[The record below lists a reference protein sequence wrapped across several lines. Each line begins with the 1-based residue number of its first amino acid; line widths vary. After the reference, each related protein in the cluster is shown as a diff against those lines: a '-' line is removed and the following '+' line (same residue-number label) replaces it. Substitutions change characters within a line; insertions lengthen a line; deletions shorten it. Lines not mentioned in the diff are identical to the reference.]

1 MVEENIPRPDPSARS
16 REDLFREIDNV
27 YRTARS
33 WVDALQL
40 LTESRLEGMDKAVSL
55 KANEIEG
62 RLEVLNNDRRE
73 ARDKEN
79 AFVQVEAFDSFRTR
93 VLDDFITVRKDL
105 VTAFDRATSV
115 RDDSAR
121 VLSESQSKQNAM
133 NDARFVSLEAV
144 QSKMIGAMIFV
155 GALIPIIAGV
165 LIYLMNHGAPP
176 NGLH

>member
-1 MVEENIPRPDPSARS
+1 MVESQENIPRPDPTGRT
-16 REDLFREIDNV
+16 REDLHREIDNV
-27 YRTARS
+27 YRTAKS
-33 WVDALQL
+33 WIDALQL
-40 LTESRLEGMDKAVSL
+40 LMESRFNGMDKAVSL
-55 KANEIEG
+55 KAEELEG

-79 AFVQVEAFDSFRTR
+79 SFVQSEAFDSFRTR

-121 VLSESQSKQNAM
+121 VLNESQSKQNSM

-165 LIYLMNHGAPP
+165 LIYLMSHGAP
-176 NGLH
+176 